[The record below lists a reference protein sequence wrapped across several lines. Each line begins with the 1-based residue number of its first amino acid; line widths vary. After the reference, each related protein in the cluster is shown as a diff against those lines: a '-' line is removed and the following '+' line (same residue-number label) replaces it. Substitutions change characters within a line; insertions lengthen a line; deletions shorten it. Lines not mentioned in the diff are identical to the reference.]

1 MVTICLLRHGET
13 AFNAQ
18 GNKYC
23 GRTDIEINEKGVG
36 QATRMKE
43 LLKAWRFDAIFSSP
57 LKRARRTAEIISDQ
71 ADAVIS
77 DDRLIEV
84 DFGEWEGKSSDEFT
98 ALDPESWRNW
108 LHDPGLNR
116 AGRTGETGK
125 QVTERVAD
133 FFGELLENFDGKTIL
148 VVAHNGV
155 NRLFLAHSLGMPLSN
170 YRKIVQENSALTLLT
185 IDKHAGFNLLKLNA

>member
-23 GRTDIEINEKGVG
+23 GRTDIEINENGVR
-36 QATRMKE
+36 QAARMKE
-43 LLKAWRFDAIFSSP
+43 LLKAWRFDAVFSSP
-57 LKRARRTAEIISDQ
+57 LKRARRTAEIVSDQ

-84 DFGEWEGKSSDEFT
+84 NFGEWEGKNSDEFKT
-98 ALDPESWRNW
+98 LDPESWLNW
-108 LHDPGLNR
+108 LHDPGLNQ
-116 AGRTGETGK
+116 AGRTGETAK
-125 QVTERVAD
+125 QVIERLAD
-133 FFGELLENFDGKTIL
+133 FFGELLENFDGKTVL

-170 YRKIVQENSALTLLT
+170 YRKIIQENSALTLLT